1 MRILKG
7 VILAM
12 IPAVLFM
19 GCGELSKK
27 DVAKVSFDPL
37 SEKEEQ
43 ILSLTDNRVFFYK
56 VKNISKDKGYKIDL
70 NYEVYKEGKEVKNEP
85 ILTSVSENYEKG
97 KENITLG
104 INFKEDNRINC
115 LLGGEGVYSHHNYKA
130 EENIKDYLS
139 ANFAGDYDLE
149 LEKGKRVCLYYA
161 ISENGI
167 SSNVIGM
174 DMDSEEIKE
183 AINKSK
189 DCIFLSISVEDYS
202 E

>member
-12 IPAVLFM
+12 IPAFLFM
-19 GCGELSKK
+19 GCGEISKK
-27 DVAKVSFDPL
+27 DVAKVSFEPL

-85 ILTSVSENYEKG
+85 ILTSVSETYEKG
-97 KENITLG
+97 KEN

-115 LLGGEGVYSHHNYKA
+115 LLGEEGVYSHHNYKA

-149 LEKGKRVCLYYA
+149 LEKGERVCLYYA
-161 ISENGI
+161 TSENGI

-189 DCIFLSISVEDYS
+189 DCIFLSISIEDYS

>member
-7 VILAM
+7 VILAI
-12 IPAVLFM
+12 IPAFLFM
-19 GCGELSKK
+19 GCGEFPKN
-27 DVAKVSFDPL
+27 DVAKVSFEKL

-43 ILSLTDNRVFFYK
+43 ILNLTDNRVFFYR
-56 VKNISKDKGYKIDL
+56 VKNISKVKGYKIDL

-85 ILTSVSENYEKG
+85 ILTSVSETYEKR

-104 INFKEDNRINC
+104 INFKDDNRINC
-115 LLGGEGVYSHHNYKA
+115 LLGGDGVYSRHNYKT
-130 EENIKDYLS
+130 EENIKDYSS
-139 ANFAGDYDLE
+139 ANFSGDYDLE
-149 LEKGKRVCLYYA
+149 LEKGKRTCLYYA
-161 ISENGI
+161 TSENGI

-183 AINKSK
+183 VINKNK
-189 DCIFLSISVEDYS
+189 DCIFLSISVEDFS

>member
-1 MRILKG
+1 MESFL
-7 VILAM
+7 
-12 IPAVLFM
+12 
-19 GCGELSKK
+19 KK
-27 DVAKVSFDPL
+27 DVAKVSFEPL

-43 ILSLTDNRVFFYK
+43 ILNLTDNRVFFYK
-56 VKNISKDKGYKIDL
+56 VKNISKSKGYKIDL

-85 ILTSVSENYEKG
+85 ILTSVSETYEKG

-104 INFKEDNRINC
+104 INFKDDNRINC
-115 LLGGEGVYSHHNYKA
+115 LLGGEGVYSRHNYKA
-130 EENIKDYLS
+130 EENIKDYFS

-161 ISENGI
+161 TSGNGI

>member
-1 MRILKG
+1 MRVLKG

-12 IPAVLFM
+12 IPVVLFV

-27 DVAKVSFDPL
+27 DVVKVSFEPL

-43 ILSLTDNRVFFYK
+43 ILSLTDNRVFFYN
-56 VKNISKDKGYKIDL
+56 VKNISKGKGYKIDL

-85 ILTSVSENYEKG
+85 ILTSVSETYEKG

-104 INFKEDNRINC
+104 INFKEDNR
-115 LLGGEGVYSHHNYKA
+115 
-130 EENIKDYLS
+130 KDYLS

-149 LEKGKRVCLYYA
+149 LEKGKRVYLYYA
-161 ISENGI
+161 TSGNGI

>member
-1 MRILKG
+1 MRVLKG
-7 VILAM
+7 VILAI
-12 IPAVLFM
+12 IPAFLFV
-19 GCGELSKK
+19 GCGELSKNN
-27 DVAKVSFDPL
+27 VAKVSFEKL

-85 ILTSVSENYEKG
+85 ILTSVSETYEKG

-104 INFKEDNRINC
+104 INFKDDNRINY
-115 LLGGEGVYSHHNYKA
+115 LLGGEGVYSHHNYNA
-130 EENIKDYLS
+130 EENIKDYFS

-149 LEKGKRVCLYYA
+149 LEKGKRLCLYYA
-161 ISENGI
+161 TSENGI
-167 SSNVIGM
+167 SSNVIGR

-183 AINKSK
+183 VINKNK
-189 DCIFLSISVEDYS
+189 DCIFLSISVEDFS

>member
-1 MRILKG
+1 MRVLKG

-19 GCGELSKK
+19 GCGELSKN
-27 DVAKVSFDPL
+27 DVAKVSFEPL

-56 VKNISKDKGYKIDL
+56 VKNIPKDKGYKIDL

-85 ILTSVSENYEKG
+85 ILTSVSETYEKG
-97 KENITLG
+97 KENIILG
-104 INFKEDNRINC
+104 INFKDDNSIKC
-115 LLGGEGVYSHHNYKA
+115 LLGGDGVYSRHNYKA

-149 LEKGKRVCLYYA
+149 LEKGKRVCLYYGT
-161 ISENGI
+161 SGNGI

-174 DMDSEEIKE
+174 NMDSEEIKE
-183 AINKSK
+183 TINKSK
-189 DCIFLSISVEDYS
+189 DCIFLSISVEDFS

>member
-1 MRILKG
+1 MRVLKG

-12 IPAVLFM
+12 IPAVLFV
-19 GCGELSKK
+19 GCEELSKN
-27 DVAKVSFDPL
+27 DVAKISFDPL

-43 ILSLTDNRVFFYK
+43 ILSLTDNRVFFYN
-56 VKNISKDKGYKIDL
+56 VKNISKGKGYKIDL

-85 ILTSVSENYEKG
+85 ILTSVSETYEKG

-104 INFKEDNRINC
+104 INFKEDNSINC

-149 LEKGKRVCLYYA
+149 LEKGKRVCLYYGT
-161 ISENGI
+161 SGNGI

-183 AINKSK
+183 TINKSK
-189 DCIFLSISVEDYS
+189 DCIFLSISVDDFS
-202 E
+202 D

>member
-1 MRILKG
+1 MRVLKG

-19 GCGELSKK
+19 GCGEFSKK
-27 DVAKVSFDPL
+27 DVAKVSFEPL

-43 ILSLTDNRVFFYK
+43 ILNLTDNRVFFYK
-56 VKNISKDKGYKIDL
+56 VKNISKSKGYKIDL

-85 ILTSVSENYEKG
+85 ILTSVSENYEKR

-104 INFKEDNRINC
+104 INFKDDNSINC
-115 LLGGEGVYSHHNYKA
+115 FLGGDGAYSRHNCKA

-149 LEKGKRVCLYYA
+149 LKKGKRVCLYYGT
-161 ISENGI
+161 SENGI

-174 DMDSEEIKE
+174 YMDSEEIKE

-189 DCIFLSISVEDYS
+189 DCIFLSISVEDFS

>member
-1 MRILKG
+1 MRVLKG
-7 VILAM
+7 VILAI
-12 IPAVLFM
+12 IPAFLFM
-19 GCGELSKK
+19 GCGEFSKN
-27 DVAKVSFDPL
+27 DVAKVSFEKL

-43 ILSLTDNRVFFYK
+43 ILNLTDNRVFFYK
-56 VKNISKDKGYKIDL
+56 VKNISKGKGYKIDL
-70 NYEVYKEGKEVKNEP
+70 NYEVYKDGKEVKNEP
-85 ILTSVSENYEKG
+85 ILTSVSETYEKG

-104 INFKEDNRINC
+104 INFKDDNRINC
-115 LLGGEGVYSHHNYKA
+115 LLGGDGAYSHHNYKA
-130 EENIKDYLS
+130 EENIKDYFS

-149 LEKGKRVCLYYA
+149 LEQGKRLCLYYA
-161 ISENGI
+161 TSGNGI

-174 DMDSEEIKE
+174 NMDSEEIKE

>member
-1 MRILKG
+1 MRVLKG

-27 DVAKVSFDPL
+27 DVVKVNFEPL

-43 ILSLTDNRVFFYK
+43 ILNLTDNRVFFYK
-56 VKNISKDKGYKIDL
+56 VKNISKSKGYKIDL
-70 NYEVYKEGKEVKNEP
+70 NYEVYKDGKEVKNEP
-85 ILTSVSENYEKG
+85 ILTSISETYEKG

-104 INFKEDNRINC
+104 INFKEDNKINC
-115 LLGGEGVYSHHNYKA
+115 LLGGDGVYSRHNYKA
-130 EENIKDYLS
+130 EENIKDYSS
-139 ANFAGDYDLE
+139 ANFSGDHELE

-161 ISENGI
+161 TSENGI
-167 SSNVIGM
+167 NSNIIGI

-183 AINKSK
+183 TINKTK
-189 DCIFLSISVEDYS
+189 DCIFLSISVDDFS

>member
-12 IPAVLFM
+12 VPAFLFM
-19 GCGELSKK
+19 GCGELSKN
-27 DVAKVSFDPL
+27 DVAKVSFEPL

-43 ILSLTDNRVFFYK
+43 ILNLTDNRVFFYK
-56 VKNISKDKGYKIDL
+56 VKNISKSKGYRIDL
-70 NYEVYKEGKEVKNEP
+70 NYEVYRNGKEVKNEP
-85 ILTSVSENYEKG
+85 VLTAISETYEKG

-104 INFKEDNRINC
+104 INFKDDNRINC
-115 LLGGEGVYSHHNYKA
+115 LLGEEGVYSRHNYKA

-149 LEKGKRVCLYYA
+149 LEKGKRVCLYYGT
-161 ISENGI
+161 SGNGI

-183 AINKSK
+183 TINKSK
-189 DCIFLSISVEDYS
+189 DCIFLSISVDDFS
-202 E
+202 K

>member
-7 VILAM
+7 VILSI
-12 IPAVLFM
+12 IPAFLFM
-19 GCGELSKK
+19 GCGDFSKN
-27 DVAKVSFDPL
+27 DVAKVSFEKL

-43 ILSLTDNRVFFYK
+43 ILNLTENRVFFYK
-56 VKNISKDKGYKIDL
+56 VKNISKGKGYKIDL

-85 ILTSVSENYEKG
+85 ILTSVSEIYEKG

-104 INFKEDNRINC
+104 INFKDDNRINC
-115 LLGGEGVYSHHNYKA
+115 LLGGDGAYSRHNYKA
-130 EENIKDYLS
+130 EENIKDYFS

-161 ISENGI
+161 TLGNGI

-174 DMDSEEIKE
+174 NMDSEEIKE
-183 AINKSK
+183 TINRNN
-189 DCIFLSISVEDYS
+189 DCIFLSISVDDFS